1 MSSSMSASTSVSVSS
16 SESASTSSSLMAS
29 DSHTPSG
36 SESAKVSP
44 ALPKTGERESLA
56 AVIGV
61 GALLS
66 GGLLG
71 KKKKSH

>member
-1 MSSSMSASTSVSVSS
+1 MSASTSVSVSS
-16 SESASTSSSLMAS
+16 
-29 DSHTPSG
+29 